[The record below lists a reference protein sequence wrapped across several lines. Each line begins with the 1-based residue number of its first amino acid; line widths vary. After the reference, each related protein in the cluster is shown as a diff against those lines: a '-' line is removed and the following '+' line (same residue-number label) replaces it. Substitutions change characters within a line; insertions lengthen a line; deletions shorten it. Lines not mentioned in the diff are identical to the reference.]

1 MPNSAKPRY
10 VFVLSP
16 PGKKKV
22 LLERVKTGW
31 KIHTPKG
38 LKMKNRKRN

>member
-1 MPNSAKPRY
+1 MPNSGKTRY

-16 PGKKKV
+16 TGKKRIM
-22 LLERVKTGW
+22 LEKVKTGW